1 MRWQLP
7 DGARAAFLIGALA
20 GCVRVL
26 HLLDYAR
33 LPLFARPTVDAAL
46 YLEQAQRIAAT
57 GTLPEVFFKPP
68 LYPYLLGAWLRC
80 VGLEFFWLR
89 LPFALLGA
97 LTAVLTW
104 WLGRRL
110 FDARVAFLAGCMQA
124 LQPTAVFFEGELL
137 EVGLAT
143 CIQLGALLAVL
154 QAGCAPRPRHR
165 FAAGLALGL
174 GCVAKPSFSAWALLA
189 LLWLG
194 RRGAPLAATGLLLA
208 LAPVTLHNARHGD
221 FVPVA
226 SNFGLNFYLGNNPW
240 ANGRMAPAP
249 ELPAE
254 PARARRTATSLAVA
268 AAGHELRPSQVSR
281 YWFDRGLAE
290 AAAAPLH
297 TLVLLGRKLFYVCN
311 GAAIADN
318 EDLSGLPRYLWVY
331 RLLPAGPWLLAP
343 LGLLGLLLSRRTREL
358 LLAQSFVGVQVLV
371 LLPFF
376 VVERFRLPWVPV
388 LAVFAAWWLLRL
400 HSFWGER
407 RFWKTAATGV
417 GVLGLCNLPLFG
429 VREPA
434 ALDLDYKIGY
444 AYLQEGNLDAALA
457 AYRQAVERRPESAL
471 ARNALGTLLA
481 ERGED
486 LDEAA
491 ALVQSAMALDASHT
505 AHFAESLALVELRRG
520 RPQAALDACAR
531 GLAAAPDPPLRG
543 ALLRRAGEAKI
554 ALGRAGEART
564 DLQQALEL
572 LPEGEPRQQV
582 RVLLHDLEGA
592 AETDSVPP

>member
-7 DGARAAFLIGALA
+7 DGARAAFLLGALA
-20 GCVRVL
+20 AVVRLL

-46 YLEQAQRIAAT
+46 YLEQAQRLAAT
-57 GTLPEVFFKPP
+57 WTLPEVFFKPP

-104 WLGRRL
+104 QLGRRL
-110 FDARVAFLAGCMQA
+110 FDSRVAFLAGCLQA
-124 LQPTAVFFEGELL
+124 LQPTAVFFDGELL

-143 CIQLGALLAVL
+143 CLQLGALLAVL
-154 QAGCAPRPRHR
+154 HAGSAPRQRHR
-165 FAAGLALGL
+165 FAAGLLLGL

-189 LLWLG
+189 LVWLG
-194 RRGAPLAATGLLLA
+194 RRGATVAAAGWLLA
-208 LAPVTLHNARHGD
+208 LAPVTLHNARYGD

-226 SNFGLNFYLGNNPW
+226 SNLGLNFYLGNNPW
-240 ANGRMAPAP
+240 ANGRMAAAP

-254 PARARRTATSLAVA
+254 PARARRTATALAVA

-281 YWFDRGLAE
+281 YWFERGLAH
-290 AAAAPLH
+290 ATAAPWR
-297 TLVLLGRKLFYVCN
+297 TLGLLGRKLFYAWN

-331 RLLPAGPWLLAP
+331 RFLPASMWLLAP
-343 LGLLGLLLSRRTREL
+343 LGLLGLLLSGAGREL
-358 LLAQSFVGVQVLV
+358 RLVQSFVGVQVLV

-376 VVERFRLPWVPV
+376 VVERFRLPWAPV

-400 HSFWGER
+400 GSFWPGR
-407 RFWKTAATGV
+407 RFWKSAGAGVAALV
-417 GVLGLCNLPLFG
+417 LCNLPLFG
-429 VREPA
+429 VKEPA
-434 ALDLDYKIGY
+434 AMDLDYKMGY
-444 AYLQEGNLDAALA
+444 AYQQEGKLDAALA
-457 AYRQAVERRPESAL
+457 AYRQAVRRRPESAL

-481 ERGED
+481 ERGEH

-491 ALVQSAMALDASHT
+491 ALVQSALDLDAT
-505 AHFAESLALVELRRG
+505 YTPHFAESLALVELRRG
-520 RPQAALDACAR
+520 RPQAALAACDR
-531 GLAAAPDPPLRG
+531 GLAAAPEPALRA
-543 ALLRRAGEAKI
+543 ALLRRAAEAKI
-554 ALGRAGEART
+554 TLGRTREART
-564 DLQQALEL
+564 DLQQALAL
-572 LPEGEPRQQV
+572 LPAGNLHEQV
-582 RVLLHDLEGA
+582 RVLLHDLESS
-592 AETDSVPP
+592 AETEGVRP